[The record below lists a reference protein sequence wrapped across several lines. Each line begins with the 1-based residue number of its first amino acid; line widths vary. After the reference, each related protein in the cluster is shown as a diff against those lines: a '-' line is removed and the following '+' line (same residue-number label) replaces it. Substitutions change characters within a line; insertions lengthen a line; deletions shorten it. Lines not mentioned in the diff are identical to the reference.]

1 MAEHRDESG
10 QGQAGKS
17 AQSKKPTQ
25 SSGAAE
31 PGAASER
38 TSATVVRRKQR
49 YLIGFRSLPGIMPAP
64 ADPFLEKVSQT
75 EGVEIIRRLPMSGS
89 PQARAE
95 TMVVRM
101 DEQRGEALRLNA
113 PPHVIVE
120 LDAPLDYSDMI
131 VPEPISDRLAVQ
143 AIPFTRPRRELLFR
157 VVGEGDRPIA
167 NAVINLYGPG
177 FFGPAIPAQAITD
190 SSGQATL
197 AIHSADAA
205 DMRAIHVRPAAD
217 HWERYIQNPSLE
229 LGEVNVI

>member
-113 PPHVIVE
+113 PPHIIVE

-157 VVGEGDRPIA
+157 VVRIPIPSPSRCP
-167 NAVINLYGPG
+167 NHSLTLRNSPNSGGSRGTGPPPDVA
-177 FFGPAIPAQAITD
+177 FSIPFILRTKRRRSRSMSPAC
-190 SSGQATL
+190 L
-197 AIHSADAA
+197 VK
-205 DMRAIHVRPAAD
+205 R
-217 HWERYIQNPSLE
+217 
-229 LGEVNVI
+229 